1 MDKIPSTD
9 QSSDKL
15 HILDYWRIIRVRF
28 VTILLVFLLTAVTT
42 TVVTFLLSPTYMS
55 LSRISVEKDTSDIA
69 PLLGMQSGPAQ
80 FDPYFIQTEFEKI
93 QSQKV
98 LDKVVEKCELA
109 KEWGIISDPQAEVGH
124 TESVKA
130 RKILEKMIDIRQY
143 RNTSIIELRAY
154 DGKKELAQKIARSL
168 AQEYKDHRT
177 SLQKERVQIGIN
189 SLNKRMDEKN
199 EKITSMQAT
208 VDRLRTDLGIS
219 DSAGEE
225 SYSIIEPE
233 IVRRYEAEL
242 ITAKG
247 VHTTQSTLLEGLK
260 GQSIEQLRAS
270 ILTAHPDAQLDA
282 LIRELHTGQ
291 QTLANHSIDLG
302 EQHPR
307 IKGLKKVVAT
317 LEEQIDNRIQGVLAG
332 LELRVKSSKAQVEQL
347 QRDVVEAK
355 HRESDMREKG
365 REYFDAKRELSN
377 TTRIRDTILFR
388 IMQEEV
394 DLELPK
400 SSTVE
405 VIDDADLPEKA
416 VKPNIPLNIALGM
429 VVGLILG
436 VGLAFFIE
444 YLDTSVKTIDDV
456 ERALGA
462 AVLGVIPQN
471 VGSLLDEGDE
481 SPHAEAYRV
490 LRTNILFAG
499 RQTEDQTTFSVVS
512 GGAGEGKTTTMFNLA
527 VVFAQQGD
535 RVLVVDSDLRRPS
548 MHRFFKV
555 SNNIGLTNYLLG
567 QVTIDEVIQTSEIP
581 SLHFVPS
588 GKLPSS
594 SMGILSSA
602 KMKEF
607 VVEMKSRYDYVFL
620 DAPPIMGVSDA
631 SVLASMVDMC
641 VLVVQYRKYPQ
652 LMTQRAKEMV
662 TKVGGE
668 LVGVVLNNINI
679 SQDSYYYYYSGY
691 YYDYYYKSREKE
703 EDSADEAP
711 DGKKETKLLAKADI
725 GGDDEKPKY

>member
-1 MDKIPSTD
+1 MDKLPKTD

-28 VTILLVFLLTAVTT
+28 INIMLVFLLTALTT
-42 TVVTFLLSPTYMS
+42 TLVTFLLEETYMS
-55 LSRISVEKDTSDIA
+55 QSRISVEKDSSDIA
-69 PLLGMQSGPAQ
+69 PLLGMQTGPTA

-98 LDKVVEKCELA
+98 LDKVVEKCQLA
-109 KEWGIISDPQAEVGH
+109 KKWDLISDPEEIKLAEK
-124 TESVKA
+124 VKA
-130 RKILEKMIDIRQY
+130 RKILEKRIDIRQY

-154 DGKKELAQKIARSL
+154 DRDPIL
-168 AQEYKDHRT
+168 AQEIAQALAVDYSDHRT
-177 SLQKERVQIGIN
+177 SLQKERVIKGISTLSN
-189 SLNKRMDEKN
+189 RMEKIN
-199 EKITSMQAT
+199 IKITSMQGK
-208 VDRLRTDLGIS
+208 VDRLRTELGIS
-219 DSAGEE
+219 DAAGEE

-233 IVRRYEAEL
+233 IVRRYESEL

-260 GQSIEQLRAS
+260 AQTDEELRAS

-291 QTLANHSIDLG
+291 QTLANQSIDLG

-307 IKGLKKVVAT
+307 IKGLKKVVST
-317 LEEQIDNRIQGVLAG
+317 LEGQIDDRIQGVLAG

-347 QRDVVEAK
+347 QRDVEEAK
-355 HRESDMREKG
+355 QRESDVREKG

-400 SSTVE
+400 SSTVQI
-405 VIDDADLPEKA
+405 IDDADLPERP

-436 VGLAFFIE
+436 VGLAFFLE

-456 ERALGA
+456 EHALGA

-499 RQTEDQTTFSVVS
+499 RQDESQTTFSVVS

-535 RVLVVDSDLRRPS
+535 RVLIVDSDLRRPS
-548 MHRFFKV
+548 MHRYLKV
-555 SNNIGLTNYLLG
+555 TNNTGLTNYLLG
-567 QVTIDEVIQTSEIP
+567 QNTIEEVIQTTELP
-581 SLHFVPS
+581 SLHFIPS

-607 VVEMKSRYDYVFL
+607 VTEMKSRYDYVFL

-662 TKVGGE
+662 TKVGGD

-703 EDSADEAP
+703 EESGDAAK
-711 DGKKETKLLAKADI
+711 DGKKEPKLLAKADV
-725 GGDDEKPKY
+725 GGEDEKPKY

>member
-1 MDKIPSTD
+1 MDKIPSKD

-15 HILDYWRIIRVRF
+15 HILDYWRIIRVRL

-42 TVVTFLLSPTYMS
+42 TVVTLFMPKTYMS
-55 LSRISVEKDTSDIA
+55 LSRISIEKDTSDIA
-69 PLLGMQSGPAQ
+69 PLLGMQSGPSA

-93 QSQKV
+93 QSQMV
-98 LDKVVEKCELA
+98 LDKVVAKCNLTE
-109 KEWGIISDPQAEVGH
+109 EWKRLNGG
-124 TESVKA
+124 ESLDSIAA
-130 RKILEKMIDIRQY
+130 RKRLKKTIDIRQF

-154 DGKKELAQKIARSL
+154 DRERAIAQKIAQ
-168 AQEYKDHRT
+168 AIAEEYQTHRT
-177 SLQKERVQIGIN
+177 DAQKKRVELGIKA
-189 SLNKRMDEKN
+189 LTVKMEDYN
-199 EKITSMQAT
+199 ENIAVMQAD
-208 VDRLRTDLGIS
+208 VDKLRVDLGIS
-219 DSAGEE
+219 DAAGEE

-233 IVRRYEAEL
+233 IVRRYESGL
-242 ITAKG
+242 IDARG
-247 VHTTQSTLLEGLK
+247 VHTSMSSLLNGLK
-260 GQSIEQLRAS
+260 LQSLEELRDS
-270 ILTAHPDAQLDA
+270 ISTAYPDGQLDV

-302 EQHPR
+302 EEHPR
-307 IKGLKKVVAT
+307 IKGLEKVVAT
-317 LEEQIDNRIQGVLAG
+317 LEQQIDNRIQGVLAG
-332 LELRVKSSKAQVEQL
+332 LELKVRSAFAQVEQL
-347 QRDVVEAK
+347 QRDVTDAK
-355 HRESDMREKG
+355 KRESDMRETG
-365 REYFDAKRELSN
+365 RDYFDAKRKLSN

-388 IMQEEV
+388 IMQEQV
-394 DLELPK
+394 DLALPK
-400 SSTVE
+400 DSTVE
-405 VIDDADLPEKA
+405 ITDEADMPMTA
-416 VKPNIPLNIALGM
+416 IRPNIPLNIALGV

-499 RQTEDQTTFSVVS
+499 RKDESQTTFSVVS

-527 VVFAQQGD
+527 VVFAQMGD
-535 RVLVVDSDLRRPS
+535 RILIVDSDLRRPS
-548 MHRFFKV
+548 MHRYMNV

-567 QVTIDEVIQTSEIP
+567 QATIDEVIQTTELP
-581 SLHFVPS
+581 SLHFIPS

-607 VVEMKSRYDYVFL
+607 VAEMKSRYDYVFL

-652 LMTQRAKEMV
+652 MMTQRAKEMV

-691 YYDYYYKSREKE
+691 YYDNYYKSREKE
-703 EDSADEAP
+703 GSAEESAEDDTKSR
-711 DGKKETKLLAKADI
+711 KKTKLLASAKT
-725 GGDDEKPKY
+725 GGEDEKPKY

>member
-1 MDKIPSTD
+1 MDKTPSTD

-42 TVVTFLLSPTYMS
+42 TVVTLFLPKTYMS
-55 LSRISVEKDTSDIA
+55 LSRISIEKDTSDIA
-69 PLLGMQSGPAQ
+69 PLLGMQSGPTA

-98 LDKVVEKCELA
+98 LDKVVAKCNL
-109 KEWGIISDPQAEVGH
+109 
-124 TESVKA
+124 TEDWKRLNGGNLLSTIEA
-130 RKILEKMIDIRQY
+130 RKILKKAIDIRQF

-154 DGKKELAQKIARSL
+154 DRIPRK
-168 AQEYKDHRT
+168 AQEIAQALAMVYQNHRKDAQTARV
-177 SLQKERVQIGIN
+177 KEGIKALEGRKDETDKQI
-189 SLNKRMDEKN
+189 LV
-199 EKITSMQAT
+199 MQAN
-208 VDRLRTDLGIS
+208 VDKLRTDLNIS
-219 DSAGEE
+219 DAAGED

-233 IVRRYEAEL
+233 IVRRYESEL
-242 ITAKG
+242 IDVKG
-247 VHTTQSTLLEGLK
+247 IHTTMSTLLDGLK
-260 GQSIEQLRAS
+260 ALSAEELRAS
-270 ILTAHPDAQLDA
+270 ILTAHPDPQLDV

-291 QTLANHSIDLG
+291 QTLANLSIDLG
-302 EQHPR
+302 EEHPR

-317 LEEQIDNRIQGVLAG
+317 LEEQIDNRIQGILAG
-332 LELRVKSSKAQVEQL
+332 LGLRVNSSQAQVEQL
-347 QRDVVEAK
+347 KRDVNAAK
-355 HRESDMREKG
+355 QRESAMRKTG
-365 REYFDAKRELSN
+365 RQYFDAKRELSN

-394 DLELPK
+394 DLALPK
-400 SSTVE
+400 ESTVE
-405 VIDDADLPEKA
+405 ITDDADRPLKA
-416 VKPNIPLNIALGM
+416 IRPNVPLNITLGV

-499 RQTEDQTTFSVVS
+499 RKDESQTTFSVVS

-527 VVFAQQGD
+527 VVFAQMGD
-535 RVLVVDSDLRRPS
+535 RILIVDSDLRRPS
-548 MHRFFKV
+548 MHRYLKV

-567 QVTIDEVIQTSEIP
+567 QATIDEVIQTTEIP
-581 SLHFVPS
+581 SLHFIPS

-607 VVEMKSRYDYVFL
+607 VAEMKSRYDYVFL

-631 SVLASMVDMC
+631 TVLASMVDMC

-652 LMTQRAKEMV
+652 MMTQRAKEMV

-703 EDSADEAP
+703 ESAED
-711 DGKKETKLLAKADI
+711 DDKSRKETKLLASAKT
-725 GGDDEKPKY
+725 GGEDEKPKY

>member
-1 MDKIPSTD
+1 MDKTPSTD
-9 QSSDKL
+9 QSYDKL

-42 TVVTFLLSPTYMS
+42 TVVTFLLPETYMS
-55 LSRISVEKDTSDIA
+55 LSRISIEKDTSDIA
-69 PLLGMQSGPAQ
+69 PLLGMQSGPTA

-98 LDKVVEKCELA
+98 LDKVVSKCGLTE
-109 KEWGIISDPQAEVGH
+109 EWKRLNGGKSL
-124 TESVKA
+124 TEIEA
-130 RKILEKMIDIRQY
+130 RKILEKAIDIRQF

-154 DGKKELAQKIARSL
+154 DRKPKWAQTIAQALAKEYQNHRKDL
-168 AQEYKDHRT
+168 QE
-177 SLQKERVQIGIN
+177 ERVKKGILV
-189 SLNKRMDEKN
+189 LNGRLKKINEEISVMQTNVDE
-199 EKITSMQAT
+199 
-208 VDRLRTDLGIS
+208 LRTQEGIS
-219 DSAGEE
+219 DAAGDE

-233 IVRRYEAEL
+233 IVRRYESGL
-242 ITAKG
+242 IDARG
-247 VHTTQSTLLEGLK
+247 IHTTQSTLLEGLRA
-260 GQSIEQLRAS
+260 QSDEELRAS
-270 ILTAHPDAQLDA
+270 ILTAHPDAQLDV

-291 QTLANHSIDLG
+291 QTLANLGVDLG
-302 EQHPR
+302 DEHPR
-307 IKGLKKVVAT
+307 IKGLKVVVAT
-317 LEEQIDNRIQGVLAG
+317 LEGQIDDRIRGILAG
-332 LELRVKSSKAQVEQL
+332 LELRVNSTKAQVEQL
-347 QRDVVEAK
+347 QSDVADAK
-355 HRESDMREKG
+355 KRESDMREKG

-377 TTRIRDTILFR
+377 TTRIRDTILLR
-388 IMQEEV
+388 VMQEEV
-394 DLELPK
+394 DLALPK
-400 SSTVE
+400 ESTVE
-405 VIDDADLPEKA
+405 ITDDADLPIKA
-416 VKPNIPLNIALGM
+416 VRPNIPLNIALGV
-429 VVGLILG
+429 VVGLLLG

-456 ERALGA
+456 ERALNA

-499 RQTEDQTTFSVVS
+499 RKSETQTTFSVVS

-548 MHRFFKV
+548 MHRFFKL

-567 QVTIDEVIQTSEIP
+567 QATIEEVIQTTELP
-581 SLHFVPS
+581 SLHFIPS

-607 VVEMKSRYDYVFL
+607 VAEMKSRYDYVFL

-652 LMTQRAKEMV
+652 LMTQRAKDMV

-703 EDSADEAP
+703 ESADEAQ
-711 DGKKETKLLAKADI
+711 DGKKDAKLLAKADI
-725 GGDDEKPKY
+725 GGEDEKPKY

>member
-42 TVVTFLLSPTYMS
+42 TIVTLLLPKTFMS
-55 LSRISVEKDTSDIA
+55 LSRISIEKDTSDIA
-69 PLLGMQSGPAQ
+69 PLLGMQSGPSA

-98 LDKVVEKCELA
+98 LDKVVIKCNL
-109 KEWGIISDPQAEVGH
+109 
-124 TESVKA
+124 TEDWKRLNGGKSLTDIEA
-130 RKILEKMIDIRQY
+130 RKTLKKAIDIRQF

-154 DGKKELAQKIARSL
+154 DRIPTKAQEIAQALAEEYQNHRKDAQKARV
-168 AQEYKDHRT
+168 EEGIRV
-177 SLQKERVQIGIN
+177 LQVRMGIVNKEIDV
-189 SLNKRMDEKN
+189 
-199 EKITSMQAT
+199 MQAD
-208 VDRLRTDLGIS
+208 VDNLRAKLGIS
-219 DSAGEE
+219 DAAGEE

-233 IVRRYEAEL
+233 IVRRYESEL
-242 ITAKG
+242 IDARG
-247 VHTTQSTLLEGLK
+247 IHTSMATLLQGLK
-260 GQSIEQLRAS
+260 QQSPEELRAS
-270 ILTAHPDAQLDA
+270 ISTAYPDAQLDV
-282 LIRELHTGQ
+282 LIREFHTGE
-291 QTLANHSIDLG
+291 QTLANYSIDLG
-302 EQHPR
+302 NQHPR
-307 IKGLKKVVAT
+307 IKGLEKVVAT
-317 LEEQIDNRIQGVLAG
+317 LEQQIDNRIQGVLAG
-332 LELRVKSSKAQVEQL
+332 LELKTGSAQAQVVQL
-347 QRDVVEAK
+347 QTDVADAK
-355 HRESDMREKG
+355 KRESDMRENG
-365 REYFDAKRELSN
+365 RDYFDAKRELSN

-388 IMQEEV
+388 VMQEEV
-394 DLELPK
+394 DLALPK
-400 SSTVE
+400 ESTVE
-405 VIDDADLPEKA
+405 ITDNADRPMKA
-416 VKPNIPLNIALGM
+416 VRPNIPMNIALGV

-456 ERALGA
+456 ERALGT

-499 RQTEDQTTFSVVS
+499 RKSETQTTFSVVS

-527 VVFAQQGD
+527 VVFAQMGD
-535 RVLVVDSDLRRPS
+535 RILIVDSDLRRPS
-548 MHRFFKV
+548 MHRYLKV

-567 QVTIDEVIQTSEIP
+567 QATIDEVIQTSEIP
-581 SLHFVPS
+581 SLHFIPS

-607 VVEMKSRYDYVFL
+607 VVDMKSRYDYVFL

-652 LMTQRAKEMV
+652 MMTQRAKEMV
-662 TKVGGE
+662 TKVGGN

-691 YYDYYYKSREKE
+691 YYDNYYKTLDKE
-703 EDSADEAP
+703 ESAEDDAKS
-711 DGKKETKLLAKADI
+711 KKETKLLASAKT
-725 GGDDEKPKY
+725 GGEDEKPKY

>member
-1 MDKIPSTD
+1 MDKIPSTE

-28 VTILLVFLLTAVTT
+28 VVILLVFLITAVTT
-42 TVVTFLLSPTYMS
+42 TVVTFLLPPTYMS

-69 PLLGMQSGPAQ
+69 PLLGMQSGPTA

-98 LDKVVEKCELA
+98 LDKVVAKCDLA
-109 KEWGIISDPQAEVGH
+109 
-124 TESVKA
+124 ESLVLGKSLNESEA
-130 RKILEKMIDIRQY
+130 RKILEKSIDVRQY

-154 DGKKELAQKIARSL
+154 DRKPQK
-168 AQEYKDHRT
+168 AQEIAQALASEYQNHR
-177 SLQKERVQIGIN
+177 SNLQKDRVKKGIE
-189 SLNKRMDEKN
+189 SLKTRMEEIN
-199 EKITSMQAT
+199 TEITSMQSD
-208 VDRLRTDLGIS
+208 VDRFRTELGIS
-219 DSAGEE
+219 DAAGEE

-233 IVRRYEAEL
+233 IVRRYEVEL

-247 VHTTQSTLLEGLK
+247 VLTTQSSLLDGLK
-260 GQSIEQLRAS
+260 GQSPEELRAS

-282 LIRELHTGQ
+282 LTREFHTGQ
-291 QTLANHSIDLG
+291 ITLANQSIDLG
-302 EQHPR
+302 DEHPR

-317 LEEQIDNRIQGVLAG
+317 LEGQINDRIKGILAG
-332 LELRVKSSKAQVEQL
+332 LELRVQSSKAQVEQL
-347 QRDVVEAK
+347 QRDVEDAK
-355 HRESDMREKG
+355 KRESDMREKG
-365 REYFDAKRELSN
+365 REYFNAKRELAN
-377 TTRIRDTILFR
+377 TTRIRDTILLR
-388 IMQEEV
+388 VMQEEV

-400 SSTVE
+400 ESTVE
-405 VIDDADLPEKA
+405 IIDDADLPIRA
-416 VKPNIPLNIALGM
+416 VRPNIPLNISLGV

-471 VGSLLDEGDE
+471 VGSLLEEGDE

-499 RQTEDQTTFSVVS
+499 RKSEKQTTFSVVS

-535 RVLVVDSDLRRPS
+535 RILIVDSDLRRPS
-548 MHRFFKV
+548 MHRYLKV

-567 QVTIDEVIQTSEIP
+567 QVAIDEVIQTTELP
-581 SLHFVPS
+581 SLHFIPS

-607 VVEMKSRYDYVFL
+607 VLEMKGRYDYVFL

-652 LMTQRAKEMV
+652 LMTQRAKSMV

-703 EDSADEAP
+703 ESADETQ
-711 DGKKETKLLAKADI
+711 GVEKEAKLLANADL
-725 GGDDEKPKY
+725 GGEDEKPKY

>member
-1 MDKIPSTD
+1 MDKTPSKDPSKD
-9 QSSDKL
+9 QSYDKL

-42 TVVTFLLSPTYMS
+42 TVVTFLLPETYMS
-55 LSRISVEKDTSDIA
+55 LSRISIEKDTSDIA
-69 PLLGMQSGPAQ
+69 PLLGMQSGPTA

-98 LDKVVEKCELA
+98 LDKVVSKCGLTE
-109 KEWGIISDPQAEVGH
+109 EWKRLNGGKSL
-124 TESVKA
+124 TEIEA
-130 RKILEKMIDIRQY
+130 RKILKKTIDIRQF

-154 DGKKELAQKIARSL
+154 DRKPQWAQTIAQALAREYQNHRKDM
-168 AQEYKDHRT
+168 QE
-177 SLQKERVQIGIN
+177 ERVKKGILVLNSRLKKINEQI
-189 SLNKRMDEKN
+189 SL
-199 EKITSMQAT
+199 MQAN
-208 VDRLRTDLGIS
+208 VDELRTQEGIS
-219 DSAGEE
+219 DAAGDE

-233 IVRRYEAEL
+233 IVRRYESGL
-242 ITAKG
+242 IDARG
-247 VHTTQSTLLEGLK
+247 IHTTQSTLLEGLRAQPIK
-260 GQSIEQLRAS
+260 ELRAS
-270 ILTAHPDAQLDA
+270 ILTAHPDAQLDV

-291 QTLANHSIDLG
+291 QTLANLSVDLG
-302 EQHPR
+302 DEHPR
-307 IKGLKKVVAT
+307 IKGLKVVVAT
-317 LEEQIDNRIQGVLAG
+317 LEGQIDDRIKGILAG
-332 LELRVKSSKAQVEQL
+332 LELRVNSTKAQVEQL
-347 QRDVVEAK
+347 QSDVADAK
-355 HRESDMREKG
+355 KRESDMREKG
-365 REYFDAKRELSN
+365 REYFDAKRKLSN
-377 TTRIRDTILFR
+377 TTRIRDTILLR
-388 IMQEEV
+388 VMQEEV
-394 DLELPK
+394 DLALPK
-400 SSTVE
+400 ESTVE
-405 VIDDADLPEKA
+405 ITDDADLPIKA
-416 VKPNIPLNIALGM
+416 VRPNIPLNIALGV
-429 VVGLILG
+429 VVGLVLG

-456 ERALGA
+456 ERALNA

-499 RQTEDQTTFSVVS
+499 RKSETQTTFSVVS

-548 MHRFFKV
+548 MHRFFKL

-567 QVTIDEVIQTSEIP
+567 QATIEEVIQTTELP
-581 SLHFVPS
+581 SLHFIPS

-607 VVEMKSRYDYVFL
+607 VAEMKSRYDYVFL

-652 LMTQRAKEMV
+652 LMTQRAKDMV

-703 EDSADEAP
+703 ESADEAQ
-711 DGKKETKLLAKADI
+711 DGKKDAKLLAKADI
-725 GGDDEKPKY
+725 GGEDEKPKY

>member
-1 MDKIPSTD
+1 MDKIPSTE

-28 VTILLVFLLTAVTT
+28 VVILLVFLITAVTT
-42 TVVTFLLSPTYMS
+42 TVVTFLLPPTYMS

-69 PLLGMQSGPAQ
+69 PLLGMQSGPTA

-98 LDKVVEKCELA
+98 LDKVVAKCDLA
-109 KEWGIISDPQAEVGH
+109 
-124 TESVKA
+124 ESLVLGKSLNESEA
-130 RKILEKMIDIRQY
+130 RKILEKSIDVRQY

-154 DGKKELAQKIARSL
+154 DRKPTK
-168 AQEYKDHRT
+168 AQEIAQALASEYQNHR
-177 SLQKERVQIGIN
+177 SNLQKDRVKKGIE
-189 SLNKRMDEKN
+189 SLKTRMEEIN
-199 EKITSMQAT
+199 TQITSMQSD
-208 VDRLRTDLGIS
+208 VDRFRTELGIS
-219 DSAGEE
+219 DAAGEE

-233 IVRRYEAEL
+233 IVRRYEVEL

-247 VHTTQSTLLEGLK
+247 VLTTQSSLLDGLK
-260 GQSIEQLRAS
+260 GQSPEELRAS

-282 LIRELHTGQ
+282 LTREFHTGQ
-291 QTLANHSIDLG
+291 ITLANQSIDLG
-302 EQHPR
+302 DEHPR

-317 LEEQIDNRIQGVLAG
+317 LEGQIDDRIKGILAG
-332 LELRVKSSKAQVEQL
+332 LELRVQSSKAQVEQL
-347 QRDVVEAK
+347 QRDVEDAK
-355 HRESDMREKG
+355 KRESDMREQG
-365 REYFDAKRELSN
+365 REYFNAKRELAN
-377 TTRIRDTILFR
+377 TTRIRDTILLR
-388 IMQEEV
+388 VMQEEV

-400 SSTVE
+400 ESTVE
-405 VIDDADLPEKA
+405 IIDDADLPIRA
-416 VKPNIPLNIALGM
+416 VRPNIPLNISLGV

-471 VGSLLDEGDE
+471 VGSLLEEGDE

-499 RQTEDQTTFSVVS
+499 RKSEKQTTFSVVS

-535 RVLVVDSDLRRPS
+535 RILIVDSDLRRPS
-548 MHRFFKV
+548 MHRYLKV

-567 QVTIDEVIQTSEIP
+567 QVAIDEVIQTTELP
-581 SLHFVPS
+581 SLHFIPS

-607 VVEMKSRYDYVFL
+607 VLEMKGRYDYVFL

-652 LMTQRAKEMV
+652 LMTQRAKSMV

-703 EDSADEAP
+703 ESADETQ
-711 DGKKETKLLAKADI
+711 GVEKEAKLLANADL
-725 GGDDEKPKY
+725 GGEDEKPKY

>member
-1 MDKIPSTD
+1 MDKTPSTD
-9 QSSDKL
+9 HSSDKL

-42 TVVTFLLSPTYMS
+42 TVVTLFLPKTYMS
-55 LSRISVEKDTSDIA
+55 LSRISIEKDTSDIA
-69 PLLGMQSGPAQ
+69 PLLGMQSGPTA

-98 LDKVVEKCELA
+98 LDKVVAKCNL
-109 KEWGIISDPQAEVGH
+109 
-124 TESVKA
+124 TEDWKRLNGGNLLSTIEA
-130 RKILEKMIDIRQY
+130 RKILKKAIDIRQF

-154 DGKKELAQKIARSL
+154 DRIPRK
-168 AQEYKDHRT
+168 AQEIAQALAMVYQNHRKDAQTARV
-177 SLQKERVQIGIN
+177 KEGIKALEGRKEETDKQI
-189 SLNKRMDEKN
+189 LV
-199 EKITSMQAT
+199 MQAN
-208 VDRLRTDLGIS
+208 VDKLRTDLNIS
-219 DSAGEE
+219 DAAGED

-233 IVRRYEAEL
+233 IVRRYESEL
-242 ITAKG
+242 IDVKG
-247 VHTTQSTLLEGLK
+247 IHTTMSTLLDGLK
-260 GQSIEQLRAS
+260 ALSPEELRAS
-270 ILTAHPDAQLDA
+270 ILTAHPDPQLDV

-291 QTLANHSIDLG
+291 QTLANLSIDLG
-302 EQHPR
+302 EEHPR

-317 LEEQIDNRIQGVLAG
+317 LEEQIDNRIQGILAG
-332 LELRVKSSKAQVEQL
+332 LGLRVNSSQAQVEQL
-347 QRDVVEAK
+347 KRDVNAAK
-355 HRESDMREKG
+355 QRESAMRKTG
-365 REYFDAKRELSN
+365 RQYFDAKRELSN

-394 DLELPK
+394 DLALPK
-400 SSTVE
+400 ESTVE
-405 VIDDADLPEKA
+405 ITDDADRPLKA
-416 VKPNIPLNIALGM
+416 IRPNVPLNITLGV

-499 RQTEDQTTFSVVS
+499 RKDESQTTFSVVS

-527 VVFAQQGD
+527 VVFAQMGD
-535 RVLVVDSDLRRPS
+535 RILIVDSDLRRPS
-548 MHRFFKV
+548 MHRYLKV

-567 QVTIDEVIQTSEIP
+567 QATIDEVIQTTEIP
-581 SLHFVPS
+581 SLHFIPS

-607 VVEMKSRYDYVFL
+607 VAEMKSRYDYVFL

-631 SVLASMVDMC
+631 TVLASMVDMC

-652 LMTQRAKEMV
+652 MMTQRAKEMV

-703 EDSADEAP
+703 ESAEDDARSR
-711 DGKKETKLLAKADI
+711 KETKLLASAKT
-725 GGDDEKPKY
+725 GGEDEKPKY

>member
-1 MDKIPSTD
+1 MDKTPSTD
-9 QSSDKL
+9 QSYDKL

-42 TVVTFLLSPTYMS
+42 TVVTFLLPETYMS
-55 LSRISVEKDTSDIA
+55 LSRISIEKDTSDIA
-69 PLLGMQSGPAQ
+69 PLLGMQSGPTA

-98 LDKVVEKCELA
+98 LDKVVSKCGLTE
-109 KEWGIISDPQAEVGH
+109 EWKRLNGGKSL
-124 TESVKA
+124 TEIEA
-130 RKILEKMIDIRQY
+130 RKILEKAIDIRQF

-154 DGKKELAQKIARSL
+154 DRKPRWAQKIAQAL
-168 AQEYKDHRT
+168 AAEYQNHRKDLQE
-177 SLQKERVQIGIN
+177 ERVKKGILV
-189 SLNKRMDEKN
+189 LNGRLKKINEEISVMQTNVDE
-199 EKITSMQAT
+199 
-208 VDRLRTDLGIS
+208 LRTQEGIS
-219 DSAGEE
+219 DAAGDE

-233 IVRRYEAEL
+233 IVRRYESGL
-242 ITAKG
+242 IDARG
-247 VHTTQSTLLEGLK
+247 IHTTQSTLLEGLRA
-260 GQSIEQLRAS
+260 QSDEELRAS
-270 ILTAHPDAQLDA
+270 ILTAHPDAQLDV

-291 QTLANHSIDLG
+291 QTLANLGVDLG
-302 EQHPR
+302 DEHPR
-307 IKGLKKVVAT
+307 IKGLKVVVAT
-317 LEEQIDNRIQGVLAG
+317 LEGQIDDRIRGILAG
-332 LELRVKSSKAQVEQL
+332 LELRVNSTKAQVEQL
-347 QRDVVEAK
+347 QSDVADAK
-355 HRESDMREKG
+355 KRESDMREKG
-365 REYFDAKRELSN
+365 REYFDAKRKLSN
-377 TTRIRDTILFR
+377 TTRIRDTILLR
-388 IMQEEV
+388 VMQEEV
-394 DLELPK
+394 DLALPK
-400 SSTVE
+400 ESTVE
-405 VIDDADLPEKA
+405 ITDDADLPIKA
-416 VKPNIPLNIALGM
+416 VRPNIPLNIALGV
-429 VVGLILG
+429 VVGLVLG

-456 ERALGA
+456 ERALNA

-499 RQTEDQTTFSVVS
+499 RKSETQTTFSVVS

-548 MHRFFKV
+548 MHRFFKL
-555 SNNIGLTNYLLG
+555 SNKIGLTNYLLG
-567 QVTIDEVIQTSEIP
+567 QATIEEVIQTTELP
-581 SLHFVPS
+581 SLHFIPS

-607 VVEMKSRYDYVFL
+607 VAEMKSRYDYVFL

-652 LMTQRAKEMV
+652 LMTQRAKDMV

-703 EDSADEAP
+703 ESADEAQ
-711 DGKKETKLLAKADI
+711 DGKKDAKLLAKADI
-725 GGDDEKPKY
+725 GGEDEKPKY

>member
-1 MDKIPSTD
+1 MDKTPSTD
-9 QSSDKL
+9 QSYDKL

-42 TVVTFLLSPTYMS
+42 TVVTFLLPETYMS
-55 LSRISVEKDTSDIA
+55 LSRISIEKDTSDIA
-69 PLLGMQSGPAQ
+69 PLLGMQSGPTA

-98 LDKVVEKCELA
+98 LDKVVSKCGLTE
-109 KEWGIISDPQAEVGH
+109 EWKRLNGGKSL
-124 TESVKA
+124 TEIEA
-130 RKILEKMIDIRQY
+130 RKILEKAIDIRQF

-154 DGKKELAQKIARSL
+154 DRKPQWAQTIAQALAEEYQNHRKDL
-168 AQEYKDHRT
+168 QE
-177 SLQKERVQIGIN
+177 ERVKKGILV
-189 SLNKRMDEKN
+189 LNGRLKKINEEISVMQTNVDE
-199 EKITSMQAT
+199 
-208 VDRLRTDLGIS
+208 LRTQEGIS
-219 DSAGEE
+219 DAAGDE

-233 IVRRYEAEL
+233 IVRRYESGL
-242 ITAKG
+242 IDARG
-247 VHTTQSTLLEGLK
+247 IHTTQSTLLEGLRA
-260 GQSIEQLRAS
+260 QSDEELRAS
-270 ILTAHPDAQLDA
+270 ILTAHPDAQLDV

-291 QTLANHSIDLG
+291 QTLANLGVDLG
-302 EQHPR
+302 DEHPR
-307 IKGLKKVVAT
+307 IKGLKVVVAT
-317 LEEQIDNRIQGVLAG
+317 LEGQIDDRIRGILAG
-332 LELRVKSSKAQVEQL
+332 LELRVNSTKAQVEQL
-347 QRDVVEAK
+347 QSDVADAK
-355 HRESDMREKG
+355 KRESDMREKG
-365 REYFDAKRELSN
+365 REYFDAKRKLSN
-377 TTRIRDTILFR
+377 TTRIRDTILLR
-388 IMQEEV
+388 VMQEEV
-394 DLELPK
+394 DLALPK
-400 SSTVE
+400 ESTVE
-405 VIDDADLPEKA
+405 ITDDADLPIKA
-416 VKPNIPLNIALGM
+416 VRPNIPLNIALGV
-429 VVGLILG
+429 VVGLVLG

-456 ERALGA
+456 ERALNA

-499 RQTEDQTTFSVVS
+499 RKSETQTTFSVVS

-548 MHRFFKV
+548 MHRFFKL

-567 QVTIDEVIQTSEIP
+567 QATIEEVIQTTELP
-581 SLHFVPS
+581 SLHFIPS

-607 VVEMKSRYDYVFL
+607 VAEMKSRYDYVFL

-652 LMTQRAKEMV
+652 LMTQRAKDMV

-703 EDSADEAP
+703 ESADEAQ
-711 DGKKETKLLAKADI
+711 DGKKDAKLLAKADI
-725 GGDDEKPKY
+725 GGEDEKPKY

>member
-1 MDKIPSTD
+1 MDKTPSTD
-9 QSSDKL
+9 QSYDKL

-42 TVVTFLLSPTYMS
+42 TVVTFLLPETYMS
-55 LSRISVEKDTSDIA
+55 LSRISIEKDTSDIA
-69 PLLGMQSGPAQ
+69 PLLGMQSGPTA

-98 LDKVVEKCELA
+98 LDKVVSKCGLTE
-109 KEWGIISDPQAEVGH
+109 EWKRLNGGKSL
-124 TESVKA
+124 TEIEA
-130 RKILEKMIDIRQY
+130 RKILEKAIDIRQF

-154 DGKKELAQKIARSL
+154 DRKPKWAQTIAQALAAEYQNHRKDL
-168 AQEYKDHRT
+168 QE
-177 SLQKERVQIGIN
+177 ERVKKGIDV
-189 SLNKRMDEKN
+189 LNGRL
-199 EKITSMQAT
+199 EKINEEISVMQT
-208 VDRLRTDLGIS
+208 NVDELRTQEGIS
-219 DSAGEE
+219 DAAGDE

-233 IVRRYEAEL
+233 IVRRYESGL
-242 ITAKG
+242 IDARG
-247 VHTTQSTLLEGLK
+247 IHTTQSTLLEGLRA
-260 GQSIEQLRAS
+260 QSDEELRAS
-270 ILTAHPDAQLDA
+270 ILTAHPDAQLDV

-291 QTLANHSIDLG
+291 QTLANLGVDLG
-302 EQHPR
+302 DEHPR
-307 IKGLKKVVAT
+307 IKGLKVVVAT
-317 LEEQIDNRIQGVLAG
+317 LEGQIDDRIRGILAG
-332 LELRVKSSKAQVEQL
+332 LELRVNSTKAQVEQL
-347 QRDVVEAK
+347 QRDVADAK
-355 HRESDMREKG
+355 KRESDMREKG
-365 REYFDAKRELSN
+365 REYFDAKRKLSN
-377 TTRIRDTILFR
+377 TTRIRDTILLR
-388 IMQEEV
+388 VMQEEV
-394 DLELPK
+394 DLALPK
-400 SSTVE
+400 ESTVE
-405 VIDDADLPEKA
+405 ITDDADLPIKA
-416 VKPNIPLNIALGM
+416 VRPNIPLNIALGV
-429 VVGLILG
+429 VVGLVLG

-456 ERALGA
+456 ERALNA

-499 RQTEDQTTFSVVS
+499 RKSETQTTFSVVS

-548 MHRFFKV
+548 MHRFFKL

-567 QVTIDEVIQTSEIP
+567 QATIEEVIQTTELP
-581 SLHFVPS
+581 SLHFIPS

-607 VVEMKSRYDYVFL
+607 VAEMKSRYDYVFL

-652 LMTQRAKEMV
+652 LMTQRAKDMV

-703 EDSADEAP
+703 ESADEAQ
-711 DGKKETKLLAKADI
+711 DGKKDAKLLAKADI
-725 GGDDEKPKY
+725 GGEDEKPKY

>member
-1 MDKIPSTD
+1 MDKIPSKD

-15 HILDYWRIIRVRF
+15 HILDYWRIIRVRL

-42 TVVTFLLSPTYMS
+42 TVVTLFMPKTYMS
-55 LSRISVEKDTSDIA
+55 LSRISIEKDTSDIA
-69 PLLGMQSGPAQ
+69 PLLGMQSGPSA

-98 LDKVVEKCELA
+98 LDKVVTKCNLTE
-109 KEWGIISDPQAEVGH
+109 EWKHLNGG
-124 TESVKA
+124 ESLDSIAA
-130 RKILEKMIDIRQY
+130 RKRLKKIIDIRQF

-154 DGKKELAQKIARSL
+154 DRKRATAQKIANAL
-168 AQEYKDHRT
+168 AEEYQTHRT
-177 SLQKERVQIGIN
+177 DAQKNRVEMGIKA
-189 SLNKRMDEKN
+189 LTGKMDKYN
-199 EKITSMQAT
+199 VNIAVMQAD
-208 VDRLRTDLGIS
+208 VDKLRVDLGIS
-219 DSAGEE
+219 DAAGEE

-233 IVRRYEAEL
+233 IVRRYESGL
-242 ITAKG
+242 IDARG
-247 VHTTQSTLLEGLK
+247 VHTSMSTLLDGLK
-260 GQSIEQLRAS
+260 LQSPEELRDS
-270 ILTAHPDAQLDA
+270 ISTAYPDGQLDV

-291 QTLANHSIDLG
+291 QTLANYSIDLG
-302 EQHPR
+302 ELHPR

-317 LEEQIDNRIQGVLAG
+317 LEQQIDNRIQGVLAG
-332 LELRVKSSKAQVEQL
+332 LELKVRSAFAQVEQL
-347 QRDVVEAK
+347 QRDVTDAK
-355 HRESDMREKG
+355 KRESDMRETG
-365 REYFDAKRELSN
+365 REYFDAKRKLSN

-388 IMQEEV
+388 IMQEQV
-394 DLELPK
+394 DLALPK
-400 SSTVE
+400 DSTVE
-405 VIDDADLPEKA
+405 ITDEADMPMTA
-416 VKPNIPLNIALGM
+416 IRPNIPLNIALGV

-499 RQTEDQTTFSVVS
+499 RKDESQTTFSVVS

-527 VVFAQQGD
+527 VVFAQMGD
-535 RVLVVDSDLRRPS
+535 RILIVDSDLRRPS
-548 MHRFFKV
+548 MHRYMNV

-567 QVTIDEVIQTSEIP
+567 QVTIDEVIQTTELP
-581 SLHFVPS
+581 SLHFIPS

-607 VVEMKSRYDYVFL
+607 VAEMKSRYDYVFL

-652 LMTQRAKEMV
+652 MMTQRAKEMV

-691 YYDYYYKSREKE
+691 YYDNYYKSREKE
-703 EDSADEAP
+703 ESAEESAEGDTKSR
-711 DGKKETKLLAKADI
+711 KKTKLLASAKT
-725 GGDDEKPKY
+725 GGEDEEPKY

>member
-1 MDKIPSTD
+1 MDKTPSTD
-9 QSSDKL
+9 QSYDKL

-42 TVVTFLLSPTYMS
+42 TVVTFLLPETYMS
-55 LSRISVEKDTSDIA
+55 LSRISIEKDTSDIA
-69 PLLGMQSGPAQ
+69 PLLGMQSGPTA

-98 LDKVVEKCELA
+98 LDKVVSKCGLTE
-109 KEWGIISDPQAEVGH
+109 EWKRLNGGKSL
-124 TESVKA
+124 TEIEA
-130 RKILEKMIDIRQY
+130 RKILEKAIDIRQF

-154 DGKKELAQKIARSL
+154 DRKPKWAQTIAQALAKEYQNHRKDL
-168 AQEYKDHRT
+168 QE
-177 SLQKERVQIGIN
+177 ERVKKGIDV
-189 SLNKRMDEKN
+189 LNGRL
-199 EKITSMQAT
+199 EKINEEISVMQT
-208 VDRLRTDLGIS
+208 NVDELRTQEGIS
-219 DSAGEE
+219 DAAGDE

-233 IVRRYEAEL
+233 IVRRYESGL
-242 ITAKG
+242 IDARG
-247 VHTTQSTLLEGLK
+247 IHTTQSTLLEGLRA
-260 GQSIEQLRAS
+260 QSDEELRAS
-270 ILTAHPDAQLDA
+270 ILTAHPDAQLDV

-291 QTLANHSIDLG
+291 QTLANLGVDLG
-302 EQHPR
+302 DEHPR
-307 IKGLKKVVAT
+307 IKGLKVVVAT
-317 LEEQIDNRIQGVLAG
+317 LEGQIDDRIRGILAG
-332 LELRVKSSKAQVEQL
+332 LELRVNSTKAQVEQL
-347 QRDVVEAK
+347 QSDVADAK
-355 HRESDMREKG
+355 KRESDMREKG

-377 TTRIRDTILFR
+377 TTRIRDTILLR
-388 IMQEEV
+388 VMQEEV
-394 DLELPK
+394 DLALPK
-400 SSTVE
+400 ESTVE
-405 VIDDADLPEKA
+405 ITDDADLPIKA
-416 VKPNIPLNIALGM
+416 VRPNIPLNIALGV
-429 VVGLILG
+429 VVGLVLG

-456 ERALGA
+456 ERALNA

-499 RQTEDQTTFSVVS
+499 RKSETQTTFSVVS

-548 MHRFFKV
+548 MHRFFKL

-567 QVTIDEVIQTSEIP
+567 QATIEEVIQTTELP
-581 SLHFVPS
+581 SLHFIPS

-607 VVEMKSRYDYVFL
+607 VAEMKSRYDYVFL

-652 LMTQRAKEMV
+652 LMTQRAKDMV

-703 EDSADEAP
+703 ESADEAQ
-711 DGKKETKLLAKADI
+711 DGKKDAKLLAKADI
-725 GGDDEKPKY
+725 GGEDEKPKY

>member
-1 MDKIPSTD
+1 MDKTPSTD

-28 VTILLVFLLTAVTT
+28 VTIMLVFLLTAVTT
-42 TVVTFLLSPTYMS
+42 TVVTFTMPKTYMS
-55 LSRISVEKDTSDIA
+55 LSRISIEKDTSDIA
-69 PLLGMQSGPAQ
+69 PLLGMQSGPAA

-98 LDKVVEKCELA
+98 LDKVVLRCELTEDW
-109 KEWGIISDPQAEVGH
+109 KRLNGGNLLDPIE
-124 TESVKA
+124 A
-130 RKILEKMIDIRQY
+130 RKILKKAIDIRQF

-154 DGKKELAQKIARSL
+154 DRDPRK
-168 AQEYKDHRT
+168 AQEIAQALAVEYQNHR
-177 SLQKERVQIGIN
+177 KEAQTARVKLGIKALEGRKEKTDTQI
-189 SLNKRMDEKN
+189 LV
-199 EKITSMQAT
+199 MQAN
-208 VDRLRTDLGIS
+208 VDKLRTDLNIS
-219 DSAGEE
+219 DAAGED

-233 IVRRYEAEL
+233 IVRRYESEL
-242 ITAKG
+242 IDVKG
-247 VHTTQSTLLEGLK
+247 IHTSMSTLLDGLK
-260 GQSIEQLRAS
+260 ALSANELRAS
-270 ILTAHPDAQLDA
+270 ILTAHPDAQLDV

-291 QTLANHSIDLG
+291 QTLANHGIDLG
-302 EQHPR
+302 EEHPR

-317 LEEQIDNRIQGVLAG
+317 LEGQIDNRIQGILAG
-332 LELRVKSSKAQVEQL
+332 LGLRVNSSQAQVEQL
-347 QRDVVEAK
+347 QRDVDAAK
-355 HRESDMREKG
+355 KRESDMRKTG

-394 DLELPK
+394 DLALPK
-400 SSTVE
+400 ESTVE
-405 VIDDADLPEKA
+405 ITDEADRPLKA
-416 VKPNIPLNIALGM
+416 IRPNIPLNIALGV

-499 RQTEDQTTFSVVS
+499 RKDESQTTFSVVS

-527 VVFAQQGD
+527 VVFAQMGD
-535 RVLVVDSDLRRPS
+535 RILIVDSDLRRPS
-548 MHRFFKV
+548 MHRYMNV

-567 QVTIDEVIQTSEIP
+567 QATIDEVIQTTEIP
-581 SLHFVPS
+581 TLHFIPS

-607 VVEMKSRYDYVFL
+607 VAEMKSRYDYVFL

-631 SVLASMVDMC
+631 TVLASMVDMC

-652 LMTQRAKEMV
+652 MMTQRAKEMV

-703 EDSADEAP
+703 ESAED
-711 DGKKETKLLAKADI
+711 DDKSRKETKLLASAKT
-725 GGDDEKPKY
+725 GGEDEKPKY

>member
-1 MDKIPSTD
+1 MDKTPSTD
-9 QSSDKL
+9 QSYDKL

-42 TVVTFLLSPTYMS
+42 TVVTFLLPETYMS
-55 LSRISVEKDTSDIA
+55 LSRISIEKDTSDIA
-69 PLLGMQSGPAQ
+69 PLLGMQSGPTA

-98 LDKVVEKCELA
+98 LDKVVSKCGLTE
-109 KEWGIISDPQAEVGH
+109 EWKRLNGGKSLTKIE
-124 TESVKA
+124 A
-130 RKILEKMIDIRQY
+130 RKILGKTIDIRQF

-154 DGKKELAQKIARSL
+154 DRKPKWAQTIAQALAKEYQNHRKDL
-168 AQEYKDHRT
+168 QE
-177 SLQKERVQIGIN
+177 ERVKKGILV
-189 SLNKRMDEKN
+189 LNGRLKKINEEISVMQTNVDE
-199 EKITSMQAT
+199 
-208 VDRLRTDLGIS
+208 LRTQEGIS
-219 DSAGEE
+219 DAAGDE

-233 IVRRYEAEL
+233 IVRRYESGL
-242 ITAKG
+242 IDARG
-247 VHTTQSTLLEGLK
+247 IHTTQSTLLEGLRA
-260 GQSIEQLRAS
+260 QSDEELRAS
-270 ILTAHPDAQLDA
+270 ILTAHPDAQLDV

-291 QTLANHSIDLG
+291 QTLANLGVDLG
-302 EQHPR
+302 DEHPR
-307 IKGLKKVVAT
+307 IKGLKVVVAT
-317 LEEQIDNRIQGVLAG
+317 LEGQIDDRIRGILAG
-332 LELRVKSSKAQVEQL
+332 LELRVNSTKAQVEQL
-347 QRDVVEAK
+347 QRDVADAK
-355 HRESDMREKG
+355 KRESDMREKG
-365 REYFDAKRELSN
+365 REYFDAKRKLSN
-377 TTRIRDTILFR
+377 TTRIRDTILLR
-388 IMQEEV
+388 VMQEEV
-394 DLELPK
+394 DLALPK
-400 SSTVE
+400 ESTVE
-405 VIDDADLPEKA
+405 ITDDADLPIKA
-416 VKPNIPLNIALGM
+416 VRPNIPLNIALGV
-429 VVGLILG
+429 VVGLVLG

-456 ERALGA
+456 ERALNA

-499 RQTEDQTTFSVVS
+499 RKSETQTTFSVVS

-548 MHRFFKV
+548 MHRFFKL

-567 QVTIDEVIQTSEIP
+567 QATIEEVIQTTELP
-581 SLHFVPS
+581 SLHFIPS

-607 VVEMKSRYDYVFL
+607 VAEMKSRYDYVFL

-652 LMTQRAKEMV
+652 LMTQRAKDMV

-703 EDSADEAP
+703 ESADEAQ
-711 DGKKETKLLAKADI
+711 DGKKDAKLLAKADI
-725 GGDDEKPKY
+725 GGEDEKPKY

>member
-1 MDKIPSTD
+1 MDKTPSKD

-42 TVVTFLLSPTYMS
+42 TVVTFLLPKTYMS
-55 LSRISVEKDTSDIA
+55 LSRISIEKDTSDIA
-69 PLLGMQSGPAQ
+69 PLLGMQSGPSA

-98 LDKVVEKCELA
+98 LAKVVAKCNLTE
-109 KEWGIISDPQAEVGH
+109 EWKRLNGGKPL
-124 TESVKA
+124 TEIEA
-130 RKILEKMIDIRQY
+130 RKILEKSIDIRQF

-154 DGKKELAQKIARSL
+154 DRKPEQAQYIAQTI
-168 AQEYKDHRT
+168 AEEYQNHRT
-177 SLQKERVQIGIN
+177 ESQQKRVQKGIMALN
-189 SLNKRMDEKN
+189 SRMETIN
-199 EKITSMQAT
+199 EEIASMQAN
-208 VDRLRTDLGIS
+208 VDKLRNDLGIS
-219 DSAGEE
+219 DAAGEE

-233 IVRRYEAEL
+233 IVRRYESEL

-247 VHTTQSTLLEGLK
+247 VHTTQFTLLEGLK
-260 GQSIEQLRAS
+260 DQSDEKLRAS
-270 ILTAHPDAQLDA
+270 ILTAHPDAQLDV

-291 QTLANHSIDLG
+291 QTLANQRIDLG
-302 EQHPR
+302 DQHPR
-307 IKGLKKVVAT
+307 IKGLKEVVT
-317 LEEQIDNRIQGVLAG
+317 VLEGQIDNRIQGILAG
-332 LELRVKSSKAQVEQL
+332 LELRVKSSKAQVDQL
-347 QRDVVEAK
+347 NQDVADAK
-355 HRESDMREKG
+355 QRESDMREKG
-365 REYFDAKRELSN
+365 REYFDAKRELAN

-394 DLELPK
+394 DLALPK
-400 SSTVE
+400 ESTVE
-405 VIDDADLPEKA
+405 ITDDADLPIKA
-416 VKPNIPLNIALGM
+416 VRPNIPLNIALGV

-499 RQTEDQTTFSVVS
+499 RKSETQTTISVVS

-535 RVLVVDSDLRRPS
+535 RILIVDSDLRRPS
-548 MHRFFKV
+548 MHRYLKV

-567 QVTIDEVIQTSEIP
+567 QVTIDEVIQTSELP
-581 SLHFVPS
+581 TLHFIPS

-594 SMGILSSA
+594 SMGILSSS

-607 VVEMKSRYDYVFL
+607 VGDMKSRYDYVFL

-703 EDSADEAP
+703 ESTEDDATS
-711 DGKKETKLLAKADI
+711 KKETKLLEKADV
-725 GGDDEKPKY
+725 GEGDERPKY

>member
-1 MDKIPSTD
+1 MDKTPSKDPSKD
-9 QSSDKL
+9 QSYDKL

-42 TVVTFLLSPTYMS
+42 TVVTFLLPETYMS
-55 LSRISVEKDTSDIA
+55 LSRISIEKDTSDIA
-69 PLLGMQSGPAQ
+69 PLLGMQSGPTV

-98 LDKVVEKCELA
+98 LDKVVSKCGLTE
-109 KEWGIISDPQAEVGH
+109 EWKRLNGGKSL
-124 TESVKA
+124 TEIEA
-130 RKILEKMIDIRQY
+130 RKILEKAIDIRQF

-154 DGKKELAQKIARSL
+154 DRKPKWAQTIAQSL
-168 AQEYKDHRT
+168 AEEYQNHRKNLQE
-177 SLQKERVQIGIN
+177 ERVKKGILV
-189 SLNKRMDEKN
+189 LNGRLKKINEEISVMQTNVDE
-199 EKITSMQAT
+199 
-208 VDRLRTDLGIS
+208 LRTQEGIS
-219 DSAGEE
+219 DAAGDE

-233 IVRRYEAEL
+233 IVRRYESEL
-242 ITAKG
+242 INVRG
-247 VHTTQSTLLEGLK
+247 IHTTQSTLLEGLRA
-260 GQSIEQLRAS
+260 QSDEELRAS
-270 ILTAHPDAQLDA
+270 ILTAHPDAQLDV

-291 QTLANHSIDLG
+291 QTLANQSVDLG
-302 EQHPR
+302 DEHPR
-307 IKGLKKVVAT
+307 IKGLKAVVAV
-317 LEEQIDNRIQGVLAG
+317 LEGQIDDRIKGVLAG
-332 LELRVKSSKAQVEQL
+332 LELRVNSTKAQVEQL
-347 QRDVVEAK
+347 QRDVADAK
-355 HRESDMREKG
+355 KRESDMREKG

-377 TTRIRDTILFR
+377 TTRIRDTIALR
-388 IMQEEV
+388 VMQEEV
-394 DLELPK
+394 DLALPK
-400 SSTVE
+400 ESTVE
-405 VIDDADLPEKA
+405 ITDDADLPIKA
-416 VKPNIPLNIALGM
+416 VRPNIPLNIALGV
-429 VVGLILG
+429 VVGLVLG

-456 ERALGA
+456 ERALNA

-499 RQTEDQTTFSVVS
+499 RQSEKQTTFSVVS

-548 MHRFFKV
+548 MHRFFKL

-567 QVTIDEVIQTSEIP
+567 QATIEEVIQTTELP
-581 SLHFVPS
+581 SLHFIPS

-607 VVEMKSRYDYVFL
+607 VAEMKSRYDYVFL

-652 LMTQRAKEMV
+652 LMTQRAKDMV

-703 EDSADEAP
+703 ESADEAQ
-711 DGKKETKLLAKADI
+711 DGKKDAKLLAKADI
-725 GGDDEKPKY
+725 GGEDEKPKY

>member
-42 TVVTFLLSPTYMS
+42 TVVTFLLPKTYMS
-55 LSRISVEKDTSDIA
+55 LSRISIEKDTSDIA
-69 PLLGMQSGPAQ
+69 PLLGMQSGPSA

-93 QSQKV
+93 KSQMV
-98 LDKVVEKCELA
+98 LDKVVASCNL
-109 KEWGIISDPQAEVGH
+109 
-124 TESVKA
+124 TEDWKRLNGGNSLTPIEA
-130 RKILEKMIDIRQY
+130 RKILEKAIDIRQF

-154 DGKKELAQKIARSL
+154 DRIPTKAQEIARAL
-168 AQEYKDHRT
+168 AVEYQNHRKNT
-177 SLQKERVQIGIN
+177 QTERVKEGIKA
-189 SLNKRMDEKN
+189 LTERMDDIN
-199 EKITSMQAT
+199 EKILVMQAN
-208 VDRLRTDLGIS
+208 VDKLRTDSNIS
-219 DSAGEE
+219 DAAGED

-233 IVRRYEAEL
+233 IVRRYESEL
-242 ITAKG
+242 IDARG
-247 VHTTQSTLLEGLK
+247 IHTSMSTLLDGLK
-260 GQSIEQLRAS
+260 LQTLEELRDSIS
-270 ILTAHPDAQLDA
+270 TAHPDAQLDI

-291 QTLANHSIDLG
+291 QTLANYSIDLG

-307 IKGLKKVVAT
+307 IKGLEKVVAT
-317 LEEQIDNRIQGVLAG
+317 LEQQIDDRIQGVLAG
-332 LELRVKSSKAQVEQL
+332 LELKVRSAFAKVEQL
-347 QRDVVEAK
+347 QRDVADAK
-355 HRESDMREKG
+355 QRESAMRKTG

-388 IMQEEV
+388 IMQEQV
-394 DLELPK
+394 DLALPK
-400 SSTVE
+400 ESTVE
-405 VIDDADLPEKA
+405 ITDNADRPLKA
-416 VKPNIPLNIALGM
+416 VRPNIPLNIALGV

-499 RQTEDQTTFSVVS
+499 RKDESQTTFSVVS

-527 VVFAQQGD
+527 VVFAQMGD
-535 RVLVVDSDLRRPS
+535 RILIVDSDLRRPS
-548 MHRFFKV
+548 MHRYVNV

-567 QVTIDEVIQTSEIP
+567 QATIDEVIQTTEIP
-581 SLHFVPS
+581 SLHFIPS

-607 VVEMKSRYDYVFL
+607 VAEMKSRYDYVFL

-662 TKVGGE
+662 TKVGGN

-691 YYDYYYKSREKE
+691 YYDNYYKSLEKE
-703 EDSADEAP
+703 ESAKDDA
-711 DGKKETKLLAKADI
+711 KSRKETKLLASAKT
-725 GGDDEKPKY
+725 GGEDEKPKY

>member
-9 QSSDKL
+9 HSSDKL

-42 TVVTFLLSPTYMS
+42 TIVTLLLPKTFMS
-55 LSRISVEKDTSDIA
+55 LSRISIEKDTSDIA
-69 PLLGMQSGPAQ
+69 PLLGMQSGPSA

-98 LDKVVEKCELA
+98 LDKVVIKCNL
-109 KEWGIISDPQAEVGH
+109 
-124 TESVKA
+124 TEDWKRLNGGKSLTDIEA
-130 RKILEKMIDIRQY
+130 RKTLKKAIDIRQF

-154 DGKKELAQKIARSL
+154 DRIPTKAQEIAQALAEEYQNHRKDAQKARV
-168 AQEYKDHRT
+168 EEGIRV
-177 SLQKERVQIGIN
+177 LQVRMGIVNKEIDV
-189 SLNKRMDEKN
+189 
-199 EKITSMQAT
+199 MQAD
-208 VDRLRTDLGIS
+208 VDNLRAKLGIS
-219 DSAGEE
+219 DAAGEE

-233 IVRRYEAEL
+233 IVRRYESEL
-242 ITAKG
+242 IDARG
-247 VHTTQSTLLEGLK
+247 IHTSMATLLQGLK
-260 GQSIEQLRAS
+260 QQSPEELRAS
-270 ILTAHPDAQLDA
+270 ISTAYPDAQLDV
-282 LIRELHTGQ
+282 LIREFHTGE
-291 QTLANHSIDLG
+291 QTLANYSIDLG
-302 EQHPR
+302 NQHPR
-307 IKGLKKVVAT
+307 IKGLEKVVAT
-317 LEEQIDNRIQGVLAG
+317 LEQQIDNRIQGVLAG
-332 LELRVKSSKAQVEQL
+332 LELKTGSAQAQVVQL
-347 QRDVVEAK
+347 QTDVADAK
-355 HRESDMREKG
+355 KRESDMRENG
-365 REYFDAKRELSN
+365 RDYFDAKRELSN

-388 IMQEEV
+388 VMQEEV
-394 DLELPK
+394 DLALPK
-400 SSTVE
+400 ESTVE
-405 VIDDADLPEKA
+405 ITDNADRPMKA
-416 VKPNIPLNIALGM
+416 VRPNIPMNIALGV

-456 ERALGA
+456 ERALGT

-499 RQTEDQTTFSVVS
+499 RKSETQTTFSVVS

-527 VVFAQQGD
+527 VVFAQMGD
-535 RVLVVDSDLRRPS
+535 RILIVDSDLRRPS
-548 MHRFFKV
+548 MHRYLKV

-567 QVTIDEVIQTSEIP
+567 QATIDEVIQTSEIP
-581 SLHFVPS
+581 SLHFIPS

-607 VVEMKSRYDYVFL
+607 VVDMKSRYDYVFL

-652 LMTQRAKEMV
+652 MMTQRAKEMV
-662 TKVGGE
+662 TKVGGN

-691 YYDYYYKSREKE
+691 YYDNYYKTLDKE
-703 EDSADEAP
+703 ESAEDDAKS
-711 DGKKETKLLAKADI
+711 KKETKLLASAKT
-725 GGDDEKPKY
+725 GGEDEKPKY

>member
-1 MDKIPSTD
+1 MN
-9 QSSDKL
+9 
-15 HILDYWRIIRVRF
+15 
-28 VTILLVFLLTAVTT
+28 
-42 TVVTFLLSPTYMS
+42 
-55 LSRISVEKDTSDIA
+55 
-69 PLLGMQSGPAQ
+69 
-80 FDPYFIQTEFEKI
+80 TE
-93 QSQKV
+93 
-98 LDKVVEKCELA
+98 
-109 KEWGIISDPQAEVGH
+109 
-124 TESVKA
+124 
-130 RKILEKMIDIRQY
+130 
-143 RNTSIIELRAY
+143 
-154 DGKKELAQKIARSL
+154 
-168 AQEYKDHRT
+168 
-177 SLQKERVQIGIN
+177 
-189 SLNKRMDEKN
+189 
-199 EKITSMQAT
+199 ITSMQT
-208 VDRLRTDLGIS
+208 NVDRFRTELGIS
-219 DSAGEE
+219 DAAGEE

-233 IVRRYEAEL
+233 IVRRYEVEL

-247 VHTTQSTLLEGLK
+247 VLTTQSSLLDGLK
-260 GQSIEQLRAS
+260 GQSPEELRAS

-282 LIRELHTGQ
+282 LTREFHTGQ
-291 QTLANHSIDLG
+291 ITLANQSIDLG
-302 EQHPR
+302 DEHPR

-317 LEEQIDNRIQGVLAG
+317 LEGQINDRIKGILAG
-332 LELRVKSSKAQVEQL
+332 LELRVQSSKAQVEQL
-347 QRDVVEAK
+347 QRDVEDAK
-355 HRESDMREKG
+355 KRESDMREQG
-365 REYFDAKRELSN
+365 REYFNAKRELAN
-377 TTRIRDTILFR
+377 TTRIRDTILLR
-388 IMQEEV
+388 VMQEEV

-400 SSTVE
+400 ESTVE
-405 VIDDADLPEKA
+405 IIDDADLPIRA
-416 VKPNIPLNIALGM
+416 VRPNIPLNISLGV

-471 VGSLLDEGDE
+471 VGSLLEEGDE

-499 RQTEDQTTFSVVS
+499 RKSEKQTTFSVVS

-535 RVLVVDSDLRRPS
+535 RILIVDSDLRRPS
-548 MHRFFKV
+548 MHRYLKV

-567 QVTIDEVIQTSEIP
+567 QVAIDEVIQTTELP
-581 SLHFVPS
+581 SLHFIPS

-607 VVEMKSRYDYVFL
+607 VLEMKGRYDYVFL

-652 LMTQRAKEMV
+652 LMTQRAKSMV

-679 SQDSYYYYYSGY
+679 YQES
-691 YYDYYYKSREKE
+691 
-703 EDSADEAP
+703 
-711 DGKKETKLLAKADI
+711 
-725 GGDDEKPKY
+725 

>member
-1 MDKIPSTD
+1 MDKIPSTE

-28 VTILLVFLLTAVTT
+28 VVILLVFLITAVTT
-42 TVVTFLLSPTYMS
+42 TVVTFLLPPTYMS

-69 PLLGMQSGPAQ
+69 PLLGMQSGPTA

-98 LDKVVEKCELA
+98 LDKVVAKCDLA
-109 KEWGIISDPQAEVGH
+109 
-124 TESVKA
+124 ESLVLGKSLNESEA
-130 RKILEKMIDIRQY
+130 RKILEKSIDVRQY

-154 DGKKELAQKIARSL
+154 DRKPTK
-168 AQEYKDHRT
+168 AQEIAQALASEYQNHR
-177 SLQKERVQIGIN
+177 SNLQKDRVKKGIE
-189 SLNKRMDEKN
+189 SLKTRMEEIN
-199 EKITSMQAT
+199 TEITSMQSD
-208 VDRLRTDLGIS
+208 VDRFRTELGIS
-219 DSAGEE
+219 DAAGEE

-233 IVRRYEAEL
+233 IVRRYEVEL

-247 VHTTQSTLLEGLK
+247 VLTTQSSLLDGLK
-260 GQSIEQLRAS
+260 GQSPEELRAS

-282 LIRELHTGQ
+282 LTREFHTGQ
-291 QTLANHSIDLG
+291 ITLAYQSIDLG
-302 EQHPR
+302 DEHPR

-317 LEEQIDNRIQGVLAG
+317 LEGQINNRIKGILAG
-332 LELRVKSSKAQVEQL
+332 LELRVQSSKAQVEQL
-347 QRDVVEAK
+347 QRDVEDAK
-355 HRESDMREKG
+355 KRESDMREQG
-365 REYFDAKRELSN
+365 REYFNAKRELAN
-377 TTRIRDTILFR
+377 TTRIRDTILLR
-388 IMQEEV
+388 VMQEEV

-400 SSTVE
+400 ESTVE
-405 VIDDADLPEKA
+405 IIDDADLPIRA
-416 VKPNIPLNIALGM
+416 VRPNIPLNISLGV

-471 VGSLLDEGDE
+471 VGSLLEEGDE

-499 RQTEDQTTFSVVS
+499 RKSEKQTTFSVVS

-535 RVLVVDSDLRRPS
+535 RILIVDSDLRRPS
-548 MHRFFKV
+548 MHRYLKV

-567 QVTIDEVIQTSEIP
+567 QVAIDEVIQTTELP
-581 SLHFVPS
+581 SLHFIPS

-607 VVEMKSRYDYVFL
+607 VLEMKGRYDYVFL

-652 LMTQRAKEMV
+652 LMTQRAKSMV

-703 EDSADEAP
+703 ESADETQ
-711 DGKKETKLLAKADI
+711 GVEKEAKLLANADL
-725 GGDDEKPKY
+725 GGEDEKPKY

>member
-1 MDKIPSTD
+1 MDKTPSTD

-42 TVVTFLLSPTYMS
+42 TVVTLFLPKTYMS
-55 LSRISVEKDTSDIA
+55 LSRISIEKDTSDIA
-69 PLLGMQSGPAQ
+69 PLLGMQSGPTA

-98 LDKVVEKCELA
+98 LDKVVAKCNL
-109 KEWGIISDPQAEVGH
+109 
-124 TESVKA
+124 TEDWKRLNGGNLLSTIEA
-130 RKILEKMIDIRQY
+130 RKILKKAIDIRQF

-154 DGKKELAQKIARSL
+154 DRIPRK
-168 AQEYKDHRT
+168 AQEIAQALAMVYQNHRKDAQTARV
-177 SLQKERVQIGIN
+177 KEGIKALEGRKDETDKQI
-189 SLNKRMDEKN
+189 LV
-199 EKITSMQAT
+199 MQAN
-208 VDRLRTDLGIS
+208 VDKLRTDLNIS
-219 DSAGEE
+219 DAAGED

-233 IVRRYEAEL
+233 IVRRYESEL
-242 ITAKG
+242 IDVKG
-247 VHTTQSTLLEGLK
+247 IHTTMSTLLDGLK
-260 GQSIEQLRAS
+260 ALSAEELRAS
-270 ILTAHPDAQLDA
+270 ILTAHPDPQLDV

-291 QTLANHSIDLG
+291 QTLANLSIDLG
-302 EQHPR
+302 EEHPR

-317 LEEQIDNRIQGVLAG
+317 LEEQIDNRIQGILAG
-332 LELRVKSSKAQVEQL
+332 LGLRVNSSQAQVEQL
-347 QRDVVEAK
+347 QRDVDAAK
-355 HRESDMREKG
+355 RRESAMRKTG
-365 REYFDAKRELSN
+365 RKYFDAKRELSN

-394 DLELPK
+394 DLALPK
-400 SSTVE
+400 ESTVE
-405 VIDDADLPEKA
+405 ITDEADRPLKA
-416 VKPNIPLNIALGM
+416 IRPNIPLNIALGV

-499 RQTEDQTTFSVVS
+499 RKDESQTTFSVVS

-527 VVFAQQGD
+527 VVFAQMGD
-535 RVLVVDSDLRRPS
+535 RILIVDSDLRRPS
-548 MHRFFKV
+548 MHRYLKV

-567 QVTIDEVIQTSEIP
+567 QATIDEVIQTTEIP
-581 SLHFVPS
+581 SLHFIPS

-607 VVEMKSRYDYVFL
+607 VAEMKSRYDYVFL

-631 SVLASMVDMC
+631 TVLASMVDMC

-652 LMTQRAKEMV
+652 MMTQRAKEMV

-703 EDSADEAP
+703 ESAEDDARSR
-711 DGKKETKLLAKADI
+711 KETKLLASAKT
-725 GGDDEKPKY
+725 GGEDEKPKY

>member
-1 MDKIPSTD
+1 MDKTPSTD
-9 QSSDKL
+9 QSYDKL

-42 TVVTFLLSPTYMS
+42 TVVTFLLPETYMS
-55 LSRISVEKDTSDIA
+55 LSRISIEKETSDIA
-69 PLLGMQSGPAQ
+69 PLLGMQSGPTA

-98 LDKVVEKCELA
+98 LDKVVSKCGLTE
-109 KEWGIISDPQAEVGH
+109 EWKRLNGGKSL
-124 TESVKA
+124 TEIEA
-130 RKILEKMIDIRQY
+130 RKILEKAIDIRQF

-154 DGKKELAQKIARSL
+154 DRKPKWAQTIAQSL
-168 AQEYKDHRT
+168 AAEYQNHRKDLQE
-177 SLQKERVQIGIN
+177 ERVKKGIEV
-189 SLNKRMDEKN
+189 LNGRL
-199 EKITSMQAT
+199 EKINEEISVMQT
-208 VDRLRTDLGIS
+208 NVDELRTQEGIS
-219 DSAGEE
+219 DAAGDE

-233 IVRRYEAEL
+233 IVRRYESGL
-242 ITAKG
+242 IDARG
-247 VHTTQSTLLEGLK
+247 IHTTQSTLLEGLRA
-260 GQSIEQLRAS
+260 QSDEELRAS
-270 ILTAHPDAQLDA
+270 ILTAHPDAQLDV

-291 QTLANHSIDLG
+291 QTLANLGVDLG
-302 EQHPR
+302 DEHPR
-307 IKGLKKVVAT
+307 IKGLKVVVAT
-317 LEEQIDNRIQGVLAG
+317 LEGQIDDRIRGILAG
-332 LELRVKSSKAQVEQL
+332 LELRVNSTKAQVEQL
-347 QRDVVEAK
+347 QSDVADAK
-355 HRESDMREKG
+355 KRESDMREKG
-365 REYFDAKRELSN
+365 REYFDAKRKLSN
-377 TTRIRDTILFR
+377 TTRIRDTILLR
-388 IMQEEV
+388 VMQEEV
-394 DLELPK
+394 DLALPK
-400 SSTVE
+400 ESTVE
-405 VIDDADLPEKA
+405 ITDDADLPIKA
-416 VKPNIPLNIALGM
+416 VRPNIPLNIALGV
-429 VVGLILG
+429 VVGLVLG

-456 ERALGA
+456 ERALNA

-499 RQTEDQTTFSVVS
+499 RKSETQTTFSVVS

-548 MHRFFKV
+548 MHRFFKL

-567 QVTIDEVIQTSEIP
+567 QATIEEVIQTTELP
-581 SLHFVPS
+581 SLHFIPS

-607 VVEMKSRYDYVFL
+607 VAEMKSRYDYVFL

-652 LMTQRAKEMV
+652 LMTQRAKDMV

-703 EDSADEAP
+703 ESADEAQ
-711 DGKKETKLLAKADI
+711 DGKKDAKLLAKADI
-725 GGDDEKPKY
+725 GGEDEKPKY

>member
-1 MDKIPSTD
+1 MDKTPSTD

-28 VTILLVFLLTAVTT
+28 VTIMLVFLLTAVTT
-42 TVVTFLLSPTYMS
+42 TVVTFTMPKTYMS
-55 LSRISVEKDTSDIA
+55 LSRISIEKDTSDIA
-69 PLLGMQSGPAQ
+69 PLLGMQSGPAA

-98 LDKVVEKCELA
+98 LDKVVVRCELTEDW
-109 KEWGIISDPQAEVGH
+109 KRLNGGNLLDPIE
-124 TESVKA
+124 A
-130 RKILEKMIDIRQY
+130 RKILKKSIDIRQF

-154 DGKKELAQKIARSL
+154 DRDPRK
-168 AQEYKDHRT
+168 AQEIAQALAVEYQNHRKDSQT
-177 SLQKERVQIGIN
+177 ERVKQGIKALEGRKEETDKQI
-189 SLNKRMDEKN
+189 LV
-199 EKITSMQAT
+199 MQAN
-208 VDRLRTDLGIS
+208 VDKLRTDLNIS
-219 DSAGEE
+219 DAAGED

-233 IVRRYEAEL
+233 IVRRYESEL
-242 ITAKG
+242 IDVKG
-247 VHTTQSTLLEGLK
+247 IHTSMSTLLDGLK
-260 GQSIEQLRAS
+260 ALSEKELRDS
-270 ILTAHPDAQLDA
+270 ILTAHPDAQLDV

-291 QTLANHSIDLG
+291 QTLANLSIDLG
-302 EQHPR
+302 EEHPR

-317 LEEQIDNRIQGVLAG
+317 LEGQIDNRIQGILAG
-332 LELRVKSSKAQVEQL
+332 LGLRVNSSQAQVEQL
-347 QRDVVEAK
+347 QRDVDAAK
-355 HRESDMREKG
+355 KRESDMRKTG

-394 DLELPK
+394 DLALPK
-400 SSTVE
+400 ESTVE
-405 VIDDADLPEKA
+405 ITDEADRPLKA
-416 VKPNIPLNIALGM
+416 IRPNIPLNIALGV

-499 RQTEDQTTFSVVS
+499 RKDESQTTFSVVS

-527 VVFAQQGD
+527 VVFAQMGD
-535 RVLVVDSDLRRPS
+535 RILIVDSDLRRPS
-548 MHRFFKV
+548 MHRYLKV

-567 QVTIDEVIQTSEIP
+567 QATIDEVIQTTEIP
-581 SLHFVPS
+581 TLHFIPS

-607 VVEMKSRYDYVFL
+607 VAEMKSRYDYVFL

-631 SVLASMVDMC
+631 TVLASMVDMC

-652 LMTQRAKEMV
+652 MMTQRAKEMV

-703 EDSADEAP
+703 ESAED
-711 DGKKETKLLAKADI
+711 DDKSRKETKLLASAKT
-725 GGDDEKPKY
+725 GGEDEKPKY

>member
-1 MDKIPSTD
+1 MDKTPSTD
-9 QSSDKL
+9 QSYDKL

-42 TVVTFLLSPTYMS
+42 TVVTFLLPETYMS
-55 LSRISVEKDTSDIA
+55 LSRISIEKDTSDIA
-69 PLLGMQSGPAQ
+69 PLLGMQSGPTA

-98 LDKVVEKCELA
+98 LDKVVSKCGLTE
-109 KEWGIISDPQAEVGH
+109 EWKRLNGGKSL
-124 TESVKA
+124 TEIEA
-130 RKILEKMIDIRQY
+130 RKILEKAIDIRQF

-154 DGKKELAQKIARSL
+154 DRKPQWAQTIAQALAE
-168 AQEYKDHRT
+168 EYQDHRKN
-177 SLQKERVQIGIN
+177 LQEERVKKGILVLNGRLNQINEQISVMQTN
-189 SLNKRMDEKN
+189 VDE
-199 EKITSMQAT
+199 
-208 VDRLRTDLGIS
+208 LRTQEGIS
-219 DSAGEE
+219 DAAGDE

-233 IVRRYEAEL
+233 IVRRYESGL
-242 ITAKG
+242 IDARG
-247 VHTTQSTLLEGLK
+247 IHTTQSTLLEGLRA
-260 GQSIEQLRAS
+260 QSDEELRAS
-270 ILTAHPDAQLDA
+270 ILTAHPDAQLDV

-291 QTLANHSIDLG
+291 QTLANLGVDLG
-302 EQHPR
+302 DEHPR
-307 IKGLKKVVAT
+307 IKGLKVVVAT
-317 LEEQIDNRIQGVLAG
+317 LEGQIDDRIRGILAG
-332 LELRVKSSKAQVEQL
+332 LELRVNSTKAQVEQL
-347 QRDVVEAK
+347 QSDVADAK
-355 HRESDMREKG
+355 KRESDMREKG
-365 REYFDAKRELSN
+365 REYFDAKRKLSN
-377 TTRIRDTILFR
+377 TTRIRDTILLR
-388 IMQEEV
+388 VMQEEV
-394 DLELPK
+394 DLALPK
-400 SSTVE
+400 ESTVE
-405 VIDDADLPEKA
+405 ITDDADLPIKA
-416 VKPNIPLNIALGM
+416 VRPNIPLNIALGV
-429 VVGLILG
+429 VVGLVLG

-456 ERALGA
+456 ERALNA

-499 RQTEDQTTFSVVS
+499 RKSETQTTFSVVS

-548 MHRFFKV
+548 MHRFFKL

-567 QVTIDEVIQTSEIP
+567 QATIEEVIQTTELP
-581 SLHFVPS
+581 SLHFIPS

-607 VVEMKSRYDYVFL
+607 VAEMKSRYDYVFL

-652 LMTQRAKEMV
+652 MMTQRAKEMV

-691 YYDYYYKSREKE
+691 YYDNYYKSREKE
-703 EDSADEAP
+703 GSAEGDTKSR
-711 DGKKETKLLAKADI
+711 KKTKLLASAKT
-725 GGDDEKPKY
+725 GGEDEKPKY

>member
-1 MDKIPSTD
+1 MDKIPSTG

-15 HILDYWRIIRVRF
+15 HILDYWRIIRVRL

-42 TVVTFLLSPTYMS
+42 TVVTLFMPKTYMS
-55 LSRISVEKDTSDIA
+55 LSRISIEKDTSDIA
-69 PLLGMQSGPAQ
+69 PLLGMQSGPSA

-93 QSQKV
+93 QSQMV
-98 LDKVVEKCELA
+98 LDKVVAKCNLTE
-109 KEWGIISDPQAEVGH
+109 EWKRLNGNEPLDPIS
-124 TESVKA
+124 A
-130 RKILEKMIDIRQY
+130 RKRLKKTIDIRQF

-154 DGKKELAQKIARSL
+154 DRERAIAQKIAQSI
-168 AQEYKDHRT
+168 AEEYQTHRT
-177 SLQKERVQIGIN
+177 DAQKKRVGLGIIA
-189 SLNKRMDEKN
+189 LEGKMDIYNEEIAEK
-199 EKITSMQAT
+199 QAD
-208 VDRLRTDLGIS
+208 VDKMRVDLGIS
-219 DSAGEE
+219 DAAGEE

-233 IVRRYEAEL
+233 IVRRYESGL
-242 ITAKG
+242 IDARG
-247 VHTTQSTLLEGLK
+247 VHTSMSSLLNGLK
-260 GQSIEQLRAS
+260 LQSLEELRDS
-270 ILTAHPDAQLDA
+270 ISTAYPDGQLDV

-302 EQHPR
+302 EEHPR
-307 IKGLKKVVAT
+307 IKGLEKVVAT
-317 LEEQIDNRIQGVLAG
+317 LEQQIDNRIQGVLAG
-332 LELRVKSSKAQVEQL
+332 LELKVRSAFAQVEQL
-347 QRDVVEAK
+347 QRDVADAK
-355 HRESDMREKG
+355 KRESDMRETG
-365 REYFDAKRELSN
+365 RKYFNAKRELSN
-377 TTRIRDTILFR
+377 KTRIRDTILFR
-388 IMQEEV
+388 IMQEQV
-394 DLELPK
+394 DLALPK
-400 SSTVE
+400 DSTVE
-405 VIDDADLPEKA
+405 ITDEADIPMTA
-416 VKPNIPLNIALGM
+416 VRPNIPLNISLGV

-499 RQTEDQTTFSVVS
+499 RKDESQTTFSVVS

-527 VVFAQQGD
+527 VVFAQMGD
-535 RVLVVDSDLRRPS
+535 RILIVDSDLRRPS
-548 MHRFFKV
+548 MHRYMNV

-567 QVTIDEVIQTSEIP
+567 QVTIDEVIQTTELP
-581 SLHFVPS
+581 SLHFIPS

-607 VVEMKSRYDYVFL
+607 VAEMKSRYDYVFL

-652 LMTQRAKEMV
+652 MMTQRAKEMV

-703 EDSADEAP
+703 ASAEKSGEDDARNR
-711 DGKKETKLLAKADI
+711 KETKLLASAKT
-725 GGDDEKPKY
+725 GGEDEKPKY

>member
-1 MDKIPSTD
+1 MDKTPITD

-28 VTILLVFLLTAVTT
+28 VTIMLVFLLTAVTT
-42 TVVTFLLSPTYMS
+42 TVVTFTMPKTYMS
-55 LSRISVEKDTSDIA
+55 LSRISIEKDTSDIA
-69 PLLGMQSGPAQ
+69 PLLGMQSGPAA

-98 LDKVVEKCELA
+98 LDKVVVRCELTEDW
-109 KEWGIISDPQAEVGH
+109 KRLNGGNLLDPIE
-124 TESVKA
+124 A
-130 RKILEKMIDIRQY
+130 RKILKKSIDIRQF

-154 DGKKELAQKIARSL
+154 DRIPRK
-168 AQEYKDHRT
+168 AQEIAQALAMEYQNHRKDAQTARV
-177 SLQKERVQIGIN
+177 KEGIKALEGRKEKTDKQI
-189 SLNKRMDEKN
+189 LV
-199 EKITSMQAT
+199 MQAN
-208 VDRLRTDLGIS
+208 VDKLRTDLNIS
-219 DSAGEE
+219 DAAGED

-233 IVRRYEAEL
+233 IVRRYESEL
-242 ITAKG
+242 IDVKG
-247 VHTTQSTLLEGLK
+247 IHTSMSTLLDGLK
-260 GQSIEQLRAS
+260 ALSDKELRDS
-270 ILTAHPDAQLDA
+270 ILTAHPDAQLDV

-291 QTLANHSIDLG
+291 QTLANHGIDLG
-302 EQHPR
+302 EEHPR

-317 LEEQIDNRIQGVLAG
+317 LEGQIDNRIQGILAG
-332 LELRVKSSKAQVEQL
+332 LGLRVNSSQAQVEQL
-347 QRDVVEAK
+347 QRDVDAAK
-355 HRESDMREKG
+355 KRESDMRKTG

-394 DLELPK
+394 DLALPK
-400 SSTVE
+400 ESTVE
-405 VIDDADLPEKA
+405 ITDEADRPLKA
-416 VKPNIPLNIALGM
+416 IRPNIPLNIALGV

-499 RQTEDQTTFSVVS
+499 RKDESQTTFSVVS

-527 VVFAQQGD
+527 VVFAQMGD
-535 RVLVVDSDLRRPS
+535 RILIVDSDLRRPS
-548 MHRFFKV
+548 MHRYLKV

-567 QVTIDEVIQTSEIP
+567 QATIDEVIQTTEIP
-581 SLHFVPS
+581 TLHFIPS

-607 VVEMKSRYDYVFL
+607 VAEMKSRYDYVFL

-631 SVLASMVDMC
+631 TVLASMVDMC

-652 LMTQRAKEMV
+652 MMTQRAKEMV

-703 EDSADEAP
+703 ESAED
-711 DGKKETKLLAKADI
+711 DDKSRKETKLLASAKT
-725 GGDDEKPKY
+725 GGEDEKPKY

>member
-1 MDKIPSTD
+1 MDKTPSKD
-9 QSSDKL
+9 QSYDKL

-42 TVVTFLLSPTYMS
+42 TVVTFLLPETYMS
-55 LSRISVEKDTSDIA
+55 LSRISIEKDTSDIA
-69 PLLGMQSGPAQ
+69 PLLGMQSGPTA

-98 LDKVVEKCELA
+98 LDKVVSKCGLTE
-109 KEWGIISDPQAEVGH
+109 EWKRLNGGKSL
-124 TESVKA
+124 TEIEA
-130 RKILEKMIDIRQY
+130 RKILEKAIDIRQF

-154 DGKKELAQKIARSL
+154 DRKPKWAQTIAQALAKEYQNHRKDL
-168 AQEYKDHRT
+168 QE
-177 SLQKERVQIGIN
+177 ERVKKGILV
-189 SLNKRMDEKN
+189 LNGRLKKINEEISVMQTNVDE
-199 EKITSMQAT
+199 
-208 VDRLRTDLGIS
+208 LRTQEGIS
-219 DSAGEE
+219 DAAGDE

-233 IVRRYEAEL
+233 IVRRYESGL
-242 ITAKG
+242 IDARG
-247 VHTTQSTLLEGLK
+247 IHTTQSTLLEGLRA
-260 GQSIEQLRAS
+260 QSDEELRAS
-270 ILTAHPDAQLDA
+270 ILTAHPDAQLDV

-291 QTLANHSIDLG
+291 QTLANLSVDLG
-302 EQHPR
+302 DEHPR
-307 IKGLKKVVAT
+307 IKGLKVVVAT
-317 LEEQIDNRIQGVLAG
+317 LEGQIDDRIKGILAG
-332 LELRVKSSKAQVEQL
+332 LELRVNSTKAQVEQL
-347 QRDVVEAK
+347 QSDVADAK
-355 HRESDMREKG
+355 KRESDMREKG
-365 REYFDAKRELSN
+365 REYFDAKRKLSN
-377 TTRIRDTILFR
+377 TTRIRDTILLR
-388 IMQEEV
+388 VMQEEV
-394 DLELPK
+394 DLALPK
-400 SSTVE
+400 ESTVE
-405 VIDDADLPEKA
+405 ITDDADLPIKA
-416 VKPNIPLNIALGM
+416 VRPNIPLNIALGV
-429 VVGLILG
+429 VVGLVLG

-456 ERALGA
+456 ERALNA

-499 RQTEDQTTFSVVS
+499 RKSETQTTFSVVS

-548 MHRFFKV
+548 MHRFFKL

-567 QVTIDEVIQTSEIP
+567 QATIEEVIQTTELP
-581 SLHFVPS
+581 SLHFIPS

-607 VVEMKSRYDYVFL
+607 VAEMKSRYDYVFL

-652 LMTQRAKEMV
+652 LMTQRAKDMV

-703 EDSADEAP
+703 ESADEAQ
-711 DGKKETKLLAKADI
+711 DGKKDAKLLAKADI
-725 GGDDEKPKY
+725 GGEDEKPKY

>member
-1 MDKIPSTD
+1 MDKIPSKD

-15 HILDYWRIIRVRF
+15 HILDYWRIIRVRL
-28 VTILLVFLLTAVTT
+28 VTIVLVFLLTAVTT
-42 TVVTFLLSPTYMS
+42 TVVTFSMPKTYMS
-55 LSRISVEKDTSDIA
+55 LSRISIEKDTSDIA
-69 PLLGMQSGPAQ
+69 PLLGMQSGPTA

-93 QSQKV
+93 QSQMV
-98 LDKVVEKCELA
+98 LDKVVAKCSLTE
-109 KEWGIISDPQAEVGH
+109 EWKLPDDIM
-124 TESVKA
+124 A
-130 RKILEKMIDIRQY
+130 RKRLKKAIDVRQF

-154 DGKKELAQKIARSL
+154 DRDKNLAQQIAQSL
-168 AQEYKDHRT
+168 AEEYQTHRT
-177 SLQKERVQIGIN
+177 DAQQKRVQKGIN
-189 SLNKRMDEKN
+189 VLEDELKSYK
-199 EKITSMQAT
+199 EEIGDMQAD
-208 VDRLRTDLGIS
+208 VDKLRVDLGIS
-219 DSAGEE
+219 DAAGDE

-233 IVRRYEAEL
+233 IVRRYESGL
-242 ITAKG
+242 IDARAL
-247 VHTTQSTLLEGLK
+247 HTSMSTLLDGLK
-260 GQSIEQLRAS
+260 LQSLEELRDS
-270 ILTAHPDAQLDA
+270 ISTAYPDAQLDV

-302 EQHPR
+302 ELHPR
-307 IKGLKKVVAT
+307 IKGLEKVVAT
-317 LEEQIDNRIQGVLAG
+317 LEQQIDKRIQGVLAG
-332 LELRVKSSKAQVEQL
+332 LELKVRSASAQVEQL
-347 QRDVVEAK
+347 QRDVTDAK
-355 HRESDMREKG
+355 KRESDMRKKG
-365 REYFDAKRELSN
+365 RDYFDAKRALAN
-377 TTRIRDTILFR
+377 KTRIRDTILFR
-388 IMQEEV
+388 VMQEKV
-394 DLELPK
+394 DLALPK
-400 SSTVE
+400 ESTVE
-405 VIDDADLPEKA
+405 ITDEAEVPKTAIR
-416 VKPNIPLNIALGM
+416 PNIPLNIALGV

-499 RQTEDQTTFSVVS
+499 RKDESQTTFSVVS

-527 VVFAQQGD
+527 VVFAQMGD
-535 RVLVVDSDLRRPS
+535 RILIVDSDLRRPS
-548 MHRFFKV
+548 MHRYMNV

-567 QVTIDEVIQTSEIP
+567 QATIDEVIQTTELP
-581 SLHFVPS
+581 SLHFIPS

-607 VVEMKSRYDYVFL
+607 VAEMKSRYDYVFL

-652 LMTQRAKEMV
+652 LMTQRAKGMV

-703 EDSADEAP
+703 ESADETQ
-711 DGKKETKLLAKADI
+711 DGEKEVKLVANADI
-725 GGDDEKPKY
+725 GGEDEKPKY